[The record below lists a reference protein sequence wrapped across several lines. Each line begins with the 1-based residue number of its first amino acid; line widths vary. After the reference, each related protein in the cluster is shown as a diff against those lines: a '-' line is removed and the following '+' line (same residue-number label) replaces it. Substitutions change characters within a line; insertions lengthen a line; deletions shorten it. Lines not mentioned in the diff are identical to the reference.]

1 MQPTL
6 LAAKMLI
13 TAFYFFAV
21 NYVSL
26 LESNGMDKRYLA
38 KKINGEKDCKS
49 NHFYDHIPCI
59 KILLQKY
66 LEASL
71 KLRRALYGD
80 GPHEQVA
87 STMFNLGYII
97 SQIPGVQSAFDAL
110 DMQKATLEM
119 YMALGGPSK
128 YAH

>member
-1 MQPTL
+1 MSGQTL
-6 LAAKMLI
+6 
-13 TAFYFFAV
+13 F
-21 NYVSL
+21 
-26 LESNGMDKRYLA
+26 G
-38 KKINGEKDCKS
+38 KKIIFVGEKKDCRC
-49 NHFYDHIPCI
+49 HIFSI
-59 KILLQKY
+59 EIVLQKY
-66 LEASL
+66 LEAAL